1 MAIKSF
7 SGNKVDKK
15 TGKKDRE
22 KKKSLQDSVKDL
34 KAVAI
39 QEKRNKE
46 SLAKEAIYRKQE
58 DEVFAMMYG
67 PNWNKKVETKVEPDF
82 EEIKEEQEDFSSYI
96 KPRDRKK
103 MGNDE
108 S

>member
-7 SGNKVDKK
+7 SGNKMDKK

-22 KKKSLQDSVKDL
+22 KQKSLQDSVKDL
-34 KAVAI
+34 KAVVV
-39 QEKRNKE
+39 QEKRDKE
-46 SLAKEAIYRKQE
+46 SLAKEIIHKKQE

-67 PNWNKKVETKVEPDF
+67 PNWNKKAEPKAEPDF

-96 KPRDRKK
+96 KPRDRKNMDK
-103 MGNDE
+103 D